1 MDRFEFLSIIASIYD
16 KNSLNL
22 TEYQN
27 EIQEIKDQ
35 KKILKLR
42 QSELP
47 ISVDFENQL
56 SKSDNFATSNPN
68 EIVNS
73 RIKAEYDLSI
83 WNERLRKK
91 VIEKDMS
98 ILDLDIIL
106 KEQGEQYN
114 VFRIL
119 LDIVYTKS
127 LIKIYEKRMIIILRN
142 IENFSLRRELGE
154 NTLKEELQAREE
166 FLKTKNKSTSSEVRL
181 LGFLDELETSIEKID
196 DKLPV

>member
-1 MDRFEFLSIIASIYD
+1 MDRFEFLSILASIYD

-73 RIKAEYDLSI
+73 RIKAEYICRYGMKDCAKKS
-83 WNERLRKK
+83 LRK
-91 VIEKDMS
+91 ICR
-98 ILDLDIIL
+98 
-106 KEQGEQYN
+106 Y
-114 VFRIL
+114 
-119 LDIVYTKS
+119 
-127 LIKIYEKRMIIILRN
+127 
-142 IENFSLRRELGE
+142 
-154 NTLKEELQAREE
+154 
-166 FLKTKNKSTSSEVRL
+166 
-181 LGFLDELETSIEKID
+181 
-196 DKLPV
+196 